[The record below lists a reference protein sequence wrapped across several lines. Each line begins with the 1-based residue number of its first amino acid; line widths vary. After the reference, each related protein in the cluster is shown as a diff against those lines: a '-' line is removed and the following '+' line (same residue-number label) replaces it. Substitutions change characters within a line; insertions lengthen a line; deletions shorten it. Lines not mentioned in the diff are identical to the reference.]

1 MEQGPNKQS
10 FYVHEVEIKEK
21 LSNVFKTSTEG
32 GTRQASRSILAQRAN
47 EVNTLLDNGSKVVD
61 ENGEPMVVY
70 HGTRSAFTV
79 FDRSKSGES
88 NKYAR
93 VGFWFSPIKG
103 FGERFT
109 WNSWWG
115 DGEEREMSLFL
126 NVRNPKVFET
136 RADEDYGDA
145 YERFRTDVVA
155 LLEKDA
161 ADKTG
166 GKVMMR
172 PANDENGLATKKPS
186 TAKDK
191 ANRDY
196 RGDISRVVDLIGG
209 TCVMRADGDF
219 YDAVKAIRKMLATP
233 EFKGCSV
240 AKVKKLGFETMAPQY
255 RDIKVSVRF
264 ANGGIGEIILVEET
278 INDAKFNRGGHD
290 IYDVMRELDPLRDNN
305 KLAASAHAALKELS
319 ALVYQSD
326 EVVDAESF
334 ALSKSKAS
342 SALDALR
349 PLQKSLSSSLVAIL
363 VKSSDS
369 LLKKAKPASVYSAA
383 MPSRSLIQNISN
395 TILTDSVGLSTII
408 SL

>member
-1 MEQGPNKQS
+1 M
-10 FYVHEVEIKEK
+10 
-21 LSNVFKTSTEG
+21 
-32 GTRQASRSILAQRAN
+32 
-47 EVNTLLDNGSKVVD
+47 
-61 ENGEPMVVY
+61 
-70 HGTRSAFTV
+70 
-79 FDRSKSGES
+79 
-88 NKYAR
+88 YAR

-103 FGERFT
+103 FGERFAR
-109 WNSWWG
+109 NSWWG

-126 NVRNPKVFET
+126 NVRNPKVFEG
-136 RADEDYGDA
+136 RKGEPYGDA
-145 YERFRTDVVA
+145 YERFRTDVVE
-155 LLEKDA
+155 LLVQAA

-290 IYDVMRELDPLRDNN
+290 IYDIMRELDPLIDGNE
-305 KLAASAHAALKELS
+305 AATRAYSALEKLS
-319 ALVYQSD
+319 ALVYQTDS
-326 EVVDAESF
+326 VVDAESF
-334 ALSKSKAS
+334 AHSKSKAS
-342 SALDALR
+342 SALEALR
-349 PLQKSLSSSLVAIL
+349 PLRKSFSSSLVAIL

-369 LLKKAKPASVYSAA
+369 LLKKAKPASVNSAA
-383 MPSRSLIQNISN
+383 LPSRSLIQNISN
-395 TILTDSVGLSTII
+395 TILTDSVGFVNNNFSANEEKKVEENNEPGESPVTFCVIGV
-408 SL
+408 SAKSWDKYEGRAFAGRDDGKMRAYS